1 MSDAQ
6 EQKRPPLYLTES
18 EAAVWFSLH
27 SEDRGREII
36 IVTSPIRQCPSDQLN
51 AWSSVGRWEI
61 GLYGG
66 EWPQRTFVQRALVE
80 HPPRLVTVVGSENG
94 KAQGESVTIRIQGA
108 ASVAEYRVHQSSQ
121 DPVIQAHVDQAGPGV
136 LPAELVRVQP

>member
-6 EQKRPPLYLTES
+6 AQSRLPLYLTES

-36 IVTSPIRQCPSDQLN
+36 IVTSPIRQCPSEHVS
-51 AWSSVGRWEI
+51 AWASVGRWEM

-66 EWPQRTFVQRALVE
+66 VWPQRTFMQRSVLA
-80 HPPRLVTVVGSENG
+80 HPPRLVTVLGPENG
-94 KAQGESVTIRIQGA
+94 NADDSVVVRIQGA
-108 ASVAEYRVHQSSQ
+108 ASAAEYRVYQSSR
-121 DPVIQAHVDQAGPGV
+121 DPIIQSHVEQAGPNI
-136 LPAELVRVQP
+136 LPAELVCVL

>member
-6 EQKRPPLYLTES
+6 AQKRPPLYLTES

-36 IVTSPIRQCPSDQLN
+36 IVTSPIRQCPSDQLD
-51 AWSSVGRWEI
+51 AWANVGRWET

-66 EWPQRTFVQRALVE
+66 VWPRRTFVQRSMVE
-80 HPPRLVTVVGSENG
+80 HPPRLVTVVAPENG
-94 KAQGESVTIRIQGA
+94 QVHGDSVVIRIQGA
-108 ASVAEYRVHQSSQ
+108 MSVAEYRVHQRSQ
-121 DPVIQAHVDQAGPGV
+121 DPVIQAHVDHAGPGI
-136 LPAELVRVQP
+136 LPAELMTVR

>member
-6 EQKRPPLYLTES
+6 PQQRPPLYLTES

-36 IVTSPIRQCPSDQLN
+36 IITSPIRQCPADHLS
-51 AWSSVGRWEI
+51 AWSGVGRWET

-66 EWPQRTFVQRALVE
+66 EWPQRTFIQRTVLE
-80 HPPRLVTVVGSENG
+80 HPPRLVTVIKPDNG
-94 KAQGESVTIRIQGA
+94 TEASDTFLVRVQGA
-108 ASVAEYRVHQSSQ
+108 ASTAEYRVTPVTA
-121 DPVIQAHVDQAGPGV
+121 DPVIQAHAEQSDPAI
-136 LPAELVRVQP
+136 LPAELVRVQ